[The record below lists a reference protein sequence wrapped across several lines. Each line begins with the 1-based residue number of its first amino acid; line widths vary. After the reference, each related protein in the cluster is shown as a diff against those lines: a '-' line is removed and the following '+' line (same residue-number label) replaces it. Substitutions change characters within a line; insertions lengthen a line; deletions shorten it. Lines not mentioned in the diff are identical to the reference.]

1 MPTRQK
7 RKLGKSGIEVS
18 AMGIGCWAIAG
29 GWGTNVKDDESIK
42 SIQLA
47 MGMGINFLDTA
58 EGYGDGHSEKLIAK
72 AIKGKRDEMVIATKF
87 YPSEMPIDEKTWRE
101 TIFKSCENSL
111 KNLNTDYIDNYI
123 FHVFASDD
131 GVIVRNI
138 LEELVEQGK
147 IRSFGW
153 STDFTER
160 AAIFAES
167 KNCATIEQQFNM
179 FEGNNELLTLCEEKN
194 IASLDRGPLAMGLLT
209 GKFKIGDD
217 APKDVRSGE
226 RPWIQVTGKAPGPW
240 NLKDGNEADYLKK
253 LDVIKEIITSDGRSL
268 TQGALGWLWA
278 RSPACI
284 PIPGFKTR
292 KQIKENCGALQYG
305 ALSDKQMSEID
316 TIINK

>member
-1 MPTRQK
+1 MEK

-18 AMGIGCWAIAG
+18 AMGLGCWAIAG
-29 GWGTNVKDDESIK
+29 GWGTNVTDEESIK

-47 MGMGINFLDTA
+47 MELGVTLLDTA
-58 EGYGDGHSEKLIAK
+58 EGYGAGKSEQLIAK
-72 AIKGKRDEMVIATKF
+72 AIKGKRDQMILATKF
-87 YPSEMPIDEKTWRE
+87 YPSEMPTDEKTWRE
-101 TIFKSCENSL
+101 TIVKSCENSL

-167 KNCATIEQQFNM
+167 KNCATIEQQFNI
-179 FEGNNELLTLCEEKN
+179 FEGNKELLALCEEKN
-194 IASLDRGPLAMGLLT
+194 MASLDRGPLAMGLLT
-209 GKFKIGDD
+209 GKFKVGDK
-217 APKDVRSGE
+217 APDDVRSGD

-253 LDVIKEIITSDGRSL
+253 LDIIKDIITSDGRTL

-292 KQIKENCGALQYG
+292 KQVKENCGALQYG

-316 TIINK
+316 TIINKK